1 MGNVTGMGVRVGMAS
16 HQRGQS
22 HTIKAVRR
30 GKVQSRCATYL
41 SMWLHDTGPARFSR
55 EGMLFSEIVMDTKIR
70 EDVIQCRQSFHVG
83 LQDLPFKKDPIT
95 LVLSE

>member
-41 SMWLHDTGPARFSR
+41 SMWPCDTGSARFSR
-55 EGMLFSEIVMDTKIR
+55 EGMYFSGIVMDARIR
-70 EDVIQCRQSFHVG
+70 ADVIWCR
-83 LQDLPFKKDPIT
+83 
-95 LVLSE
+95 